1 MSPSPA
7 HLFSPG
13 PAPLDPLRVLLRH
26 CSPSTYAAARQFR
39 LTRDPN
45 LVPAILYGVIER
57 FVERPQRAILQ
68 RPAEEVRLAEDLGL
82 DSLTLIELL
91 VLAEDTLQ
99 MPLSVED
106 PPPLRTLADLQHYL
120 ALKLR

>member
-1 MSPSPA
+1 M
-7 HLFSPG
+7 
-13 PAPLDPLRVLLRH
+13 
-26 CSPSTYAAARQFR
+26 
-39 LTRDPN
+39 
-45 LVPAILYGVIER
+45 PAILYGVIER

-68 RPAEEVRLAEDLGL
+68 SPADEVRLAEDLGL

-106 PPPLRTLADLQHYL
+106 PPPLRTVADLQHYL